1 MDAFAVFVE
10 HIIIYK
16 HARAVIDAS
25 HIFVQIVASLA
36 LDTDVLAVTDHAV
49 WNVVLAQLAR
59 LRVIVSKVHHRTA
72 EAILAL
78 ILIHEV
84 PIFALRTQAIALA
97 LDAILQAGRFVAQLA
112 MLAVL

>member
-49 WNVVLAQLAR
+49 WNVVLAHCYREGRKIRIAKFDQ
-59 LRVIVSKVHHRTA
+59 ITGFKIIYFFNKETA
-72 EAILAL
+72 WSPSYL
-78 ILIHEV
+78 
-84 PIFALRTQAIALA
+84 
-97 LDAILQAGRFVAQLA
+97 AGRARPKPRGQTMARFLNVE
-112 MLAVL
+112 

>member
-1 MDAFAVFVE
+1 MCVCVCG
-10 HIIIYK
+10 K
-16 HARAVIDAS
+16 
-25 HIFVQIVASLA
+25 QL
-36 LDTDVLAVTDHAV
+36 T
-49 WNVVLAQLAR
+49 LAR

-97 LDAILQAGRFVAQLA
+97 LDAILQAGRFVAHLERGRQTK
-112 MLAVL
+112 MK